1 MVGLTGFVVWCM
13 MRVLGKTGFISFEE
27 TVMDFKEMLDTH
39 MERFERFSDAAT
51 RQYHSAEYAQ
61 LAEAESRIIAALIA
75 KM

>member
-1 MVGLTGFVVWCM
+1 
-13 MRVLGKTGFISFEE
+13 
-27 TVMDFKEMLDTH
+27 MDFKEMLDVH

-51 RQYHSAEYAQ
+51 RQYQTHSAECAQ

>member
-1 MVGLTGFVVWCM
+1 M

-27 TVMDFKEMLDTH
+27 TVMDFKKVLDFH
-39 MERFERFSDAAT
+39 MARFEDFSRAAT
-51 RQYHSAEYAQ
+51 YRTEPCRAEYAQ